1 MKRLL
6 VICIMCGI
14 CSSSWAQNVAINS
27 DGSAATASAL
37 LDVKSTDKGML
48 VPRMSATQRVA
59 IAAPVNG
66 LLVYDMDSL
75 AFSYFDGLVWI
86 FLKGNNSISGQWNLK
101 GNAGTTSSNFIGT
114 TDAQDFRFKVN
125 NQFFGVLGNANKNIA
140 FGENALLNNTTGFS
154 NVAIGTKA
162 LHSNIN
168 RSNLVAIGDSALF
181 NNGIGVTAATQAA
194 SNTAVGSKAL
204 FANTTGNDNT
214 AVGTGALKLNSA
226 GVFNTAVGAE
236 ALNFNNVGTFN
247 TAVGAG
253 ALQYSN
259 GFSNTALGSYAL
271 VSNNTGYEN
280 TALGAGAD
288 VLSNNLINATAIG
301 SNAKVAASNTLVLG
315 SAADVAIGANA
326 TNTYGH
332 GGINRILEIRNNNG
346 FLGTTNLQSHVILS
360 TDGSAGSLGGITWAG
375 TNVTA
380 ADKRTGFIGNVY
392 EPASTNAS
400 PSASLTFYT
409 TNAGSLSE
417 KMRISNTGDVGIGIT
432 NPNYKLHVGNAT
444 SSVRIEGPATAG
456 GTALSIGGNGDVVVD
471 KPGTVGGRF
480 MILDNGNV
488 GINNPNPT
496 QQLDII
502 GKIKIADGS
511 QGVGRVLTSDG
522 SGVGTWVTNTGV
534 TPAVFGSF
542 GVGVPLDNSGN
553 FYTTANITLPPG
565 KWIIN
570 ATYLMTP
577 SFITPLSAGEG
588 AWVRTYFTDGAAI
601 ATGTTNTIP
610 GSSSLISGSI
620 NFPATYATVNGQVM
634 INNNTGANKTYYVWA
649 SMELMGTTSSTFKL
663 DTFNGVWGE
672 NQLTAIP
679 MN

>member
-6 VICIMCGI
+6 AICLMCCI
-14 CSSSWAQNVAINS
+14 YLSSWAQNVAINS
-27 DGSAATASAL
+27 DGSAAIASAL

-101 GNAGTTSSNFIGT
+101 GNAGTTAANFIGT
-114 TDAQDFRFKVN
+114 TDAQDLRFKVN
-125 NQFFGVLGNANKNIA
+125 GEWFGFLGSTNKNI
-140 FGENALLNNTTGFS
+140 FWGENSGISNTTGTKNIS
-154 NVAIGTKA
+154 IGTGA
-162 LHSNIN
+162 GAGNLD
-168 RSNLVAIGDSALF
+168 RSNLVAIGDSALY
-181 NNGIGVTAATQAA
+181 NNGVGATVFNQATE
-194 SNTAVGSKAL
+194 NTAVGSKSL
-204 FANTTGNDNT
+204 FTNTVGNSNT
-214 AVGTGALKLNSA
+214 ATGIGSLQSNSVGS
-226 GVFNTAVGAE
+226 FNTAMGNY
-236 ALNFNNVGTFN
+236 ALSSNN
-247 TAVGAG
+247 
-253 ALQYSN
+253 SN
-259 GFSNTALGSYAL
+259 SNTGIGSYAL
-271 VSNNTGYEN
+271 NSNTTGYLN
-280 TALGAGAD
+280 TTLGAFSD
-288 VLSNNLINATAIG
+288 VLSTNLNNATAIG
-301 SNAKVAASNTLVLG
+301 AGAKVAANNTMVLG
-315 SAADVAIGANA
+315 GTGADAVNVAIGATA
-326 TNTYGH
+326 TNAYGH
-332 GGINRILEIRNNNG
+332 GGINRILEIRNDNG
-346 FLGTTNLQSHVILS
+346 ILGTTNLQSHVILS
-360 TDGSAGSLGGITWAG
+360 TNGSAGSLGGITWAG

-380 ADKRTGFIGNVY
+380 ADKRTGFIGNLY
-392 EPASTNAS
+392 EAGSTNAS
-400 PSASLTFYT
+400 PSASMPFYT

-417 KMRISNTGDVGIGIT
+417 KMRITNAGDVGIGIT
-432 NPNYKLHVGNAT
+432 NPGYKLHVGNAT
-444 SSVRIEGPATAG
+444 NAARIEGPVTAG

-496 QQLDII
+496 QQLDIS

-511 QGVGRVLTSDG
+511 QGAGRVLTSDA

-577 SFITPLSAGEG
+577 SFITPLSAGQG
-588 AWVRTYFTDGAAI
+588 IWVRTYFTDGAAI
-601 ATGTTNTIP
+601 ATETTNIVA
-610 GSSSLISGSI
+610 GSSSLISGSL
-620 NFPATYATVNGQVM
+620 NFPSLYGTVNGQVM
-634 INNNTGANKTYYVWA
+634 IHNNTGANKTYHVWA

-663 DTFNGVWGE
+663 DSFNGVWGE